1 MNDIRNQKPRLK
13 KSSQQEIRH
22 AHILSNIK
30 PIYRDAADYTDNAIK
45 VGKGITETLPRLYIP
60 SIPLDKVN
68 IRAVNELID
77 LAFNKAD
84 VTTKSITRTAPNV
97 HHLHIT
103 HHVSE
108 YIYADRNIFKL
119 VDVSLVQDKD
129 CNTSTKQSTIRK
141 LVKVSFY
148 DAVTDVISTVIK
160 YGDQDDNCDEN
171 ENENENN
178 TSLCLDLLIDKGKEV
193 IDTNLESFH
202 ISPNYK
208 LVRQWEYF
216 IRLHGSSPNTCVIV
230 LDESQ
235 ERLIDLYFTTKT
247 GVVDIV
253 NASASSAK
261 SFCGDM
267 ITHSL
272 KEDILSFLLLLK
284 LCK

>member
-45 VGKGITETLPRLYIP
+45 VGKGITETLPRLYVP

-97 HHLHIT
+97 HQLHIT

-119 VDVSLVQDKD
+119 VDVSLTQD
-129 CNTSTKQSTIRK
+129 NTSTKQSTAIRK

-160 YGDQDDNCDEN
+160 YGDQDDNHDEN
-171 ENENENN
+171 D
-178 TSLCLDLLIDKGKEV
+178 TSFCLDLLIDKGKEI

-235 ERLIDLYFTTKT
+235 ERLIDVYFTTKT

>member
-13 KSSQQEIRH
+13 KSSQQEMRH

-30 PIYRDAADYTDNAIK
+30 PIYRDAADYTDNAII
-45 VGKGITETLPRLYIP
+45 VGKGITETMPRLYIP

-77 LAFNKAD
+77 LAFNKSE

-97 HHLHIT
+97 HHLHVT
-103 HHVSE
+103 HQVSE
-108 YIYADRNIFKL
+108 YIYAERNVLKIVEVPSFH
-119 VDVSLVQDKD
+119 DKGNNSD
-129 CNTSTKQSTIRK
+129 KKTIRK
-141 LVKVSFY
+141 LVKVSFN
-148 DAVTDVISTVIK
+148 DATTDAISTVIN
-160 YGDQDDNCDEN
+160 YGDDDE
-171 ENENENN
+171 
-178 TSLCLDLLIDKGKEV
+178 TSFGIDLLIDKSKEV
-193 IDTNLESFH
+193 IDTHTESFH
-202 ISPNYK
+202 ISPEYK
-208 LVRQWEYF
+208 TVRQWEYF
-216 IRLHGSSPNTCVIV
+216 IRLHSSSPNTCVIV

-235 ERLIDLYFTTKT
+235 EKLIDLYFTTKT

-253 NASASSAK
+253 NASASSVR